1 MNMQIIKNLKNFNPI
16 FLSNNKNGFK
26 INKTNHMLRKGSIP
40 VLISAPHAVR
50 QYRCDS
56 TKASDYLT
64 GALALSLAEQL
75 DCFAFVRNCNNQ
87 DDPNFPIG
95 KTLPEANT
103 MYLQYL
109 LNMIELYDIQ
119 LVIDLHGCSD
129 QRNFDCSIWSD
140 NFKTCDSNIIS
151 IFKEKFNEYNIS
163 CDENG
168 TEYLG
173 GQVTR
178 QVSRLTNVFQLEVK
192 RSFRS
197 LDVADRDNLSS
208 FIEAMENSIHKV
220 YKYNIK

>member
-1 MNMQIIKNLKNFNPI
+1 MNKQIIKNLKNINPI

-26 INKTNHMLRKGSIP
+26 INKTNHTLRKGNIP
-40 VLISAPHAVR
+40 ILISAPHTVR
-50 QYRCDS
+50 QYRNDEI
-56 TKASDYLT
+56 KASDYLT

-75 DCFAFVRNCNNQ
+75 DCFALVRNCNNQ

-109 LNMIELYDIQ
+109 LDMIKLYDIQ

-129 QRNFDCSIWSD
+129 KRNFDCSIWSD
-140 NFKTCDSNIIS
+140 NFKTCDPNIIS
-151 IFKEKFNEYNIS
+151 LFNEKFAECNIS
-163 CDENG
+163 CDVNG

-178 QVSRLTNVFQLEVK
+178 QVARLTNVFQLEVK
-192 RSFRS
+192 KSYRS
-197 LDVADRDNLSS
+197 LDKDDRNNLYN
-208 FIEAMENSIHKV
+208 FIEAMQDSINEV
-220 YKYNIK
+220 YKSNVK